1 MYFELFNQKSEE
13 FVSELITAY
22 PDIVEFKKFKTGI
35 RLLTSINIK
44 TPQMMFKKNQVASLK
59 DNILKKN
66 EDFFMNFD
74 IKSDTKHSNDYDEWV
89 DFINRLKSIW
99 INLDET
105 NKETIWKYFR
115 VLVLLSDKCG

>member
-1 MYFELFNQKSEE
+1 MYFELFNQKCEE

-22 PDIVEFKKFKTGI
+22 PDVVEFKKFKTGI

-44 TPQMMFKKNQVASLK
+44 TPQMLFKKNQVPHLR
-59 DNILKKN
+59 DNILNKN
-66 EDFFMNFD
+66 EDFFLKFD
-74 IKSDTKHSNDYDEWV
+74 ITVDTKHCNDYDDWV
-89 DFINRLKSIW
+89 EFVNRLKSIW
-99 INLDET
+99 VNLDET